1 MRGIFFYHNFQF
13 GNVYADML
21 RDAFVTL
28 CRHQKRTATTVEKAG
43 WIKGR
48 EDLSIWCVKNIFM
61 NNHIDLLLNGKI
73 VITLHP
79 LFK

>member
-1 MRGIFFYHNFQF
+1 
-13 GNVYADML
+13 ML
-21 RDAFVTL
+21 RKGVVTL
-28 CRHQKRTATTVEKAG
+28 CRHQKRTTTTAEKAG

-48 EDLSIWCVKNIFM
+48 KGLPIWCVKNIFM